1 MPSLD
6 NAGSHTPR
14 EDSGATDA
22 AASQAGTD
30 AAAAH
35 ADTGAAASR
44 AGTDPA
50 ASRVGTDAAAP
61 RAGSDAAGGADTAV
75 RVSGAD
81 PAVVVD
87 DVRKSFGEVQ
97 ALQGISFTA
106 ARASVLGILGPNGAG
121 KTTTVKILST
131 LLRPDSGSA
140 SVAGHDVVADAAGVR
155 RSIMMTG
162 QYAALDEN
170 LSGRENLE
178 LFGRL
183 MGLPKKDARRRAD
196 TLLEEF
202 DLVGAGKRAV
212 RHYSGGMRRRVDI
225 ACGLVVRPEVV
236 FLDEP
241 TTGLDPRS
249 RQGVWD
255 LVNALKEQGITV
267 LLTTQYLEE
276 ADVLSDN
283 IIVIDKG
290 TVIAEGTA
298 DELKEKTGGSYC
310 EVVPLDPTQLRKAV
324 TALGELVPEALR
336 HEFAGDRISIPAPDG
351 ASTLAEAVRR
361 LDAAGLELAD
371 IALRRP
377 SLDDVFLSITGHSGG
392 HQ

>member
-1 MPSLD
+1 MPSLNPAD
-6 NAGSHTPR
+6 SHTGEPPPIDR
-14 EDSGATDA
+14 GDA
-22 AASQAGTD
+22 AVMVA
-30 AAAAH
+30 
-35 ADTGAAASR
+35 
-44 AGTDPA
+44 
-50 ASRVGTDAAAP
+50 
-61 RAGSDAAGGADTAV
+61 
-75 RVSGAD
+75 
-81 PAVVVD
+81 
-87 DVRKSFGEVQ
+87 DVRKSFGDVH

-121 KTTTVKILST
+121 KTTMVKVLST
-131 LLRPDSGSA
+131 LLRPDSGTA
-140 SVAGHDVVADAAGVR
+140 MVAGHDVLKDPAGVR

-183 MGLPKKDARRRAD
+183 MGLGRSAARKRAD

-202 DLVGAGKRAV
+202 DLVHAGRRAV

-255 LVNALKEQGITV
+255 LVTALKNQGITV

-310 EVVPLDPTQLRKAV
+310 EVVPLDPTHLGKAAI
-324 TALGELVPEALR
+324 ALGDLVPAAVLAELD
-336 HEFAGDRISIPAPDG
+336 HGDRISIPAPDG
-351 ASTLAEAVRR
+351 ATTLSEALRR
-361 LDAAGLELAD
+361 LDASGIQLAD

-392 HQ
+392 HA

>member
-1 MPSLD
+1 MPTLEQ
-6 NAGSHTPR
+6 P
-14 EDSGATDA
+14 
-22 AASQAGTD
+22 
-30 AAAAH
+30 
-35 ADTGAAASR
+35 DTQ
-44 AGTDPA
+44 PA
-50 ASRVGTDAAAP
+50 ETLTSKG
-61 RAGSDAAGGADTAV
+61 
-75 RVSGAD
+75 D
-81 PAVVVD
+81 PAVYVED
-87 DVRKSFGEVQ
+87 IRKSFGDVH
-97 ALQGISFTA
+97 ALQGVSFTA
-106 ARASVLGILGPNGAG
+106 ARGQVLGILGPNGAG

-131 LLRPDSGSA
+131 LLRADSGIA
-140 SVAGHDVVADAAGVR
+140 RVAGHDVRTDAPAVR

-183 MGLPKKDARRRAD
+183 MGLPRKAARQRAD

-202 DLVGAGKRAV
+202 DLTSAGRRPV
-212 RHYSGGMRRRVDI
+212 RGYSGGMRRRVDI

-255 LVNALKEQGITV
+255 LVNALKTQGITV

-298 DELKEKTGGSYC
+298 DALKEKTGGSYC
-310 EVVPLDPTQLRKAV
+310 EVVPLDPSQVRTAAD
-324 TALGELVPEALR
+324 ALGDLVPAAVRAEIGT
-336 HEFAGDRISIPAPDG
+336 GDRLSIPAPDG
-351 ASTLAEAVRR
+351 AVTLSEALRR
-361 LDAAGLELAD
+361 LDSAGVKLAD
-371 IALRRP
+371 IGLRRP
-377 SLDDVFLSITGHSGG
+377 SLDDVFLSLTGHSGSKEG
-392 HQ
+392 EA

>member
-1 MPSLD
+1 MPSLTKPE
-6 NAGSHTPR
+6 SHVDTPGGPER
-14 EDSGATDA
+14 ET
-22 AASQAGTD
+22 T
-30 AAAAH
+30 
-35 ADTGAAASR
+35 
-44 AGTDPA
+44 
-50 ASRVGTDAAAP
+50 VL
-61 RAGSDAAGGADTAV
+61 V
-75 RVSGAD
+75 K
-81 PAVVVD
+81 
-87 DVRKSFGEVQ
+87 DVRKSFGDVH

-106 ARASVLGILGPNGAG
+106 EKASVLGILGPNGAG
-121 KTTTVKILST
+121 KTTMVKILST
-131 LLRPDSGSA
+131 LLTPDSGTA
-140 SVAGHDVVADAAGVR
+140 VVAGHDVNEDPAGVR

-183 MGLPKKDARRRAD
+183 MGLRKSAARKRAD
-196 TLLEEF
+196 DLLEQF
-202 DLVGAGKRAV
+202 DLVSAGRRSV
-212 RHYSGGMRRRVDI
+212 RNYSGGMRRRVDI

-255 LVNALKEQGITV
+255 LVEVLKSQGITV

-310 EVVPLDPTQLRKAV
+310 EVVPLDPSRLQTAAD
-324 TALGELVPEALR
+324 ALGDLVPAAVL
-336 HEFAGDRISIPAPDG
+336 ADLGSSDRISFPAPDG
-351 ASTLAEAVRR
+351 ATTLAEALRR
-361 LDAAGLELAD
+361 LDYVGVDLAD
-371 IALRRP
+371 IGLRRP
-377 SLDDVFLSITGHSGG
+377 SLDDVFLSLTGHSGG
-392 HQ
+392 K

>member
-1 MPSLD
+1 MPSLNQAD
-6 NAGSHTPR
+6 LH
-14 EDSGATDA
+14 
-22 AASQAGTD
+22 ASE
-30 AAAAH
+30 
-35 ADTGAAASR
+35 
-44 AGTDPA
+44 P
-50 ASRVGTDAAAP
+50 
-61 RAGSDAAGGADTAV
+61 AV
-75 RVSGAD
+75 RVT
-81 PAVVVD
+81 
-87 DVRKSFGEVQ
+87 DVRKSFGDVH
-97 ALQGISFTA
+97 ALQGVSFVA
-106 ARASVLGILGPNGAG
+106 DRASVLGILGPNGAG
-121 KTTTVKILST
+121 KTTMVKILST
-131 LLRPDSGSA
+131 LLRPDSGTA
-140 SVAGHDVVADAAGVR
+140 VVAGHDVLKDAAGVR

-183 MGLPKKDARRRAD
+183 MGLAKSAARKRAD

-202 DLVGAGKRAV
+202 DLVSAGRRAV

-255 LVNALKEQGITV
+255 LVNALKAQGITV

-310 EVVPLDPTQLRKAV
+310 EVVPLDPKQLSLAAA
-324 TALGELVPEALR
+324 ALGDLVPAAVL
-336 HEFAGDRISIPAPDG
+336 ADLDGNDRLSIPAPEG
-351 ASTLAEAVRR
+351 AATLTEALRR
-361 LDAAGLELAD
+361 LDFAGIRLAD

-392 HQ
+392 TA

>member
-1 MPSLD
+1 MPSS
-6 NAGSHTPR
+6 NHAGS
-14 EDSGATDA
+14 
-22 AASQAGTD
+22 
-30 AAAAH
+30 
-35 ADTGAAASR
+35 SR
-44 AGTDPA
+44 ADLP
-50 ASRVGTDAAAP
+50 VGEA
-61 RAGSDAAGGADTAV
+61 AV
-75 RVSGAD
+75 RVAD
-81 PAVVVD
+81 I
-87 DVRKSFGEVQ
+87 RKSFGDVH
-97 ALQGISFTA
+97 ALQGVSFVA
-106 ARASVLGILGPNGAG
+106 ERASVLGILGPNGAG

-131 LLRPDSGSA
+131 LLRPDSGA
-140 SVAGHDVVADAAGVR
+140 AVVAGHDVREDPAGVR

-183 MGLPKKDARRRAD
+183 MGLGKMAARRRAD
-196 TLLEEF
+196 VLLEEF
-202 DLVGAGKRAV
+202 DLVSAGRRAV
-212 RHYSGGMRRRVDI
+212 RNYSGGMRRRVDI

-255 LVNALKEQGITV
+255 LVNALKAQGITV

-310 EVVPLDPTQLRKAV
+310 EVVPMDPTMLRTAAL
-324 TALGELVPEALR
+324 ALGDLVPPAVLAELDR
-336 HEFAGDRISIPAPDG
+336 GDRLSIPAPDG
-351 ASTLAEAVRR
+351 AVTLTEALRR
-361 LDAAGLELAD
+361 LDSAGVDLAD

-392 HQ
+392 RA